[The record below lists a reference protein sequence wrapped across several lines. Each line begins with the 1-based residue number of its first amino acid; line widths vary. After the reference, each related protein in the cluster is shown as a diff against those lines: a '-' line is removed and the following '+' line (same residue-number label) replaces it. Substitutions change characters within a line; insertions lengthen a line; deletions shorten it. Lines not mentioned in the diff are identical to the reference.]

1 MAENLP
7 QDTNVR
13 NSLSRFFKIIKL
25 ERKEIWA
32 IYFYAI
38 LYGLLQLTL
47 PLGIQSI
54 INFVQANVISTSL
67 ILLIIMVVV
76 GVLLTGVL
84 QVNQMKLNERIQQ
97 NLFARYTFEFSYR
110 LPKLDMMSMDGYYL
124 PELVNRFFDVVSL
137 QKGLSKIL
145 LDIPVASI
153 QIIFGLIL
161 LSFYNS
167 IFIFFGLFLII
178 ALYLVLRLTSRKGF
192 ETSMEESDYKYKVE
206 GWLEEMA
213 RTIKS
218 IKYSSGTTLHME
230 KSDGFLTGY
239 LKARTSHFSVLLTQ
253 YWALIIFKVLITAGM
268 LIVGGALLVNNQLNV
283 GQFIAAEIV
292 ILSVLASVEKF
303 IVSLDKVYDVLTSI
317 EKLGKVIDKPIEK
330 SGTLT
335 LDVSQGIKVNA
346 NEINFG
352 FDNKNVLHNI
362 SFEIKP
368 GSNICLAGNEGSG
381 KSSLLRLLTG
391 AYNQFDGQLLFNN
404 VPISNY
410 TLDSLRKHTS
420 IFFSQ
425 QDIFQGSLW
434 ENISM
439 GHCSYTTM
447 EVMEIANRIGLGNF
461 IAGLKN
467 GFDTQ
472 LDPMGRR
479 LSKSVTRKV
488 LFLRAFVS
496 KPSLLLLEDPWEG
509 MDDSSRQQMLLLI
522 KEELTNA
529 TVIIATNDEQ
539 YKETCDQIFV
549 MEEGTIKII
558 K

>member
-1 MAENLP
+1 MAENTVSP
-7 QDTNVR
+7 AVVR
-13 NSLSRFFKIIKL
+13 NSISRIFKIIKL
-25 ERKEIWA
+25 ERREISA

-38 LYGLLQLTL
+38 LYGLVQLTL

-67 ILLIIMVVV
+67 IILIIMVVV
-76 GVLLTGVL
+76 GVFLTGLL

-110 LPKLDMMSMDGYYL
+110 LPKLDMMTIDKYYL

-137 QKGLSKIL
+137 QKGLSNLL

-153 QIIFGLIL
+153 QIVFGLIL

-167 IFIFFGLFLII
+167 IFILFGVFLIVV
-178 ALYLVLRLTSRKGF
+178 LYLVIRVTSRKGF
-192 ETSMEESDYKYKVE
+192 ESSMEESDYKYKVE

-230 KSDGFLTGY
+230 KSDAYLTGY
-239 LKARTSHFSVLLTQ
+239 LKARTTHFKVLLTQ
-253 YWALIIFKVLITAGM
+253 YWALILFKVLITAGM
-268 LIVGGALLVNNQLNV
+268 LIVGGVLLINNQLNV

-292 ILSVLASVEKF
+292 ILSVLVSVEKF
-303 IVSLDKVYDVLTSI
+303 IVSLDKVYDVLTSV

-330 SGTLT
+330 SGTLL
-335 LDVSQGIKVNA
+335 LDVSNGIHIKA
-346 NEINFG
+346 SEINFG
-352 FDNKNVLHNI
+352 FDETKVLHDL
-362 SFEIKP
+362 SFEIQA
-368 GSNICLAGNEGSG
+368 GNNVCVCGNEGSG

-391 AYNQFDGQLLFNN
+391 AYSQFNGQLLLNN
-404 VPISNY
+404 IPIGNY
-410 TLDSLRKHTS
+410 SLDSLRQHTS

-425 QDIFQGSLW
+425 QDIFQGTLW

-439 GHCSYTTM
+439 GVCHYS
-447 EVMEIANRIGLGNF
+447 VQEIANMAKQIGLSDF
-461 IAGLKN
+461 LTSLPN
-467 GFDTQ
+467 GFDSE
-472 LDPMGRR
+472 LDPTGRR
-479 LSKSVTRKV
+479 LSKSTTRKI

-509 MDDSSRQQMLLLI
+509 MEDNSKQQLQLMI
-522 KEELTNA
+522 KEKLGHA
-529 TVIIATNDEQ
+529 TVIIATNDEN
-539 YKETCDQIFV
+539 YKQRCDQV
-549 MEEGTIKII
+549 LELRQGRLYGT
-558 K
+558 

>member
-13 NSLSRFFKIIKL
+13 NSISRFFKIIKL
-25 ERKEIWA
+25 ERREIWA
-32 IYFYAI
+32 IYFYAV

-67 ILLIIMVVV
+67 ILLIIMVVA
-76 GVLLTGVL
+76 GVFLSGLL

-110 LPKLDMMSMDGYYL
+110 LPKMDMMSLDGYYL

-137 QKGLSKIL
+137 QKGLSKLL

-178 ALYLVLRLTSRKGF
+178 ALYLVISLTSRKGF

-218 IKYSSGTTLHME
+218 IKYSKGTTLHME
-230 KSDGFLTGY
+230 KSDAYLTGY
-239 LKARTSHFSVLLTQ
+239 LKARTSHFKVLLSQ
-253 YWALIIFKVLITAGM
+253 YWALILFKVLITAGM
-268 LIVGGALLVNNQLNV
+268 LIVGGALLINNQLNV

-292 ILSVLASVEKF
+292 IISLLASVEKF
-303 IVSLDKVYDVLTSI
+303 IVSLDKVYDVLTSV

-335 LDVSQGIKVNA
+335 LDVTKGIKINVSDV
-346 NEINFG
+346 NFG
-352 FDNKNVLHNI
+352 FDNKKVLHNI
-362 SFEIKP
+362 SFEIQP
-368 GSNICLAGNEGSG
+368 GSNVCLSGNEGGG

-391 AYNQFDGQLLFNN
+391 AYSKFDGQLLINDI
-404 VPISNY
+404 PISNY
-410 TLDSLRKHTS
+410 TLDSLRQHTS

-439 GHCSYTTM
+439 GHCSYSTQ
-447 EVMEIANRIGLGNF
+447 EVMEIAQRLGLGAY
-461 IAGLKN
+461 ISGLKN

-472 LDPMGRR
+472 LEPTGKR
-479 LSKSVTRKV
+479 LSKSVTRKI

-509 MDDSSRQQMLLLI
+509 MDDSSRQQILLLI
-522 KEELTNA
+522 KEKLNHA

-539 YKETCDQIFV
+539 YKLECDQVF
-549 MEEGTIKII
+549 ELKEGTLTVIK
-558 K
+558 